1 MSKLHEI
8 RQYLKK
14 LRNRIIP
21 VNRLERDVFYND
33 IAYDNFTRQ
42 IFIGLSYFVFEFW
55 IYITSYSKPSPNRGM
70 LMFLMLV
77 HLSAIMLGGLY
88 RSGKL
93 KINGSVDQIIITIY
107 SIIIV
112 FRGLQV
118 SLGNLTRGGNITPLI
133 LALTITSAFFYRR
146 FLSTLF
152 VNISAFVWF
161 SYSLMSIEWPP
172 GPGGPGAVQVQ
183 TLFDGRAIK
192 YFNDVMLMTLI
203 SCFLAIIIVEL
214 RLKVFRENV
223 ELKGMS
229 KLDSM
234 TKLLNHINIYDALAI
249 EAERAVSSE
258 VPLTIVM
265 IDIDYFKKVN
275 DNYGHV
281 FGDKVILGISEIL
294 KDHTRDSDY
303 VGRYGGEEFMLI
315 LTDTDI
321 KKAQILSE
329 RIRSVV
335 ESNDFNG
342 ISVTVSL
349 GLSQYDILE
358 NTTTTVEK
366 ADKALYRAKSNGRNR
381 VEVYT

>member
-1 MSKLHEI
+1 
-8 RQYLKK
+8 
-14 LRNRIIP
+14 
-21 VNRLERDVFYND
+21 
-33 IAYDNFTRQ
+33 
-42 IFIGLSYFVFEFW
+42 
-55 IYITSYSKPSPNRGM
+55 
-70 LMFLMLV
+70 
-77 HLSAIMLGGLY
+77 MLGGLY